1 MDQVQ
6 LDEVQWSSPEW
17 VQMFGLRTDNVL
29 EYFALS
35 PFYDRS
41 TNNEVLKMQSNFNEQ
56 LQSRRNNLHEE
67 LKNMKGMEYEVST
80 SEQDFWVIKK
90 QDRQNS
96 TIANVVAV
104 YFVVGQN
111 IYQSPSVY
119 NVLIS
124 RLLATSKYLKTAQ
137 EIAQSMPRFTSSGY
151 VYDINDANDP
161 KEKPSEKTE
170 SCDNPFDDN
179 DGSESN
185 EMHTLPDRNKHI
197 LNQLLSKPFTSNQR
211 ATSK

>member
-170 SCDNPFDDN
+170 SCEKKNQINDN
-179 DGSESN
+179 
-185 EMHTLPDRNKHI
+185 L
-197 LNQLLSKPFTSNQR
+197 
-211 ATSK
+211 